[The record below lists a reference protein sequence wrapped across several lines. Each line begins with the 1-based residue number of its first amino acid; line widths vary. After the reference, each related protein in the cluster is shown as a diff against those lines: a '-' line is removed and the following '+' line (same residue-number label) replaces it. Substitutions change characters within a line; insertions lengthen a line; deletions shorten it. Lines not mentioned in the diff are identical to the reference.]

1 MSEVLR
7 KLSQS
12 CIKLFPDY
20 INAPVSSYV
29 QNAVNIFQMTSLS
42 PQPQTHVGKWT
53 GEGNDKWAVILKL
66 SEEEE

>member
-1 MSEVLR
+1 MIEGFR

-12 CIKLFPDY
+12 CIELFLDY
-20 INAPVSSYV
+20 INASVSSHV

-53 GEGNDKWAVILKL
+53 GEGNNKWVVILKL
-66 SEEEE
+66 REEEE